1 MKNRILKF
9 GILGLLTFVAVS
21 FAERPVAPVYKVNPK
36 ESSLSW
42 KGKKVT
48 GEHTGNINLASGAL
62 VWDGKTLKGGNFD
75 IDVTSI
81 TITDL
86 TDAGSNAKLLG
97 HLKSDDFFGVE
108 KFPKASFVITSV
120 TAKEDHNYAVKG
132 KLTIK
137 GITNDVE
144 FPAQVKAEGKKI
156 SATAKIIVDRTK
168 YNIKFRSAN
177 FFENLGDKAIEDD
190 FELDVKLVASS
201 DGV

>member
-1 MKNRILKF
+1 MKNRILKI
-9 GILGLLTFVAVS
+9 GVLSLLAFAAVS
-21 FAERPVAPVYKVNPK
+21 FAERPTAQEYKVNPK
-36 ESSLSW
+36 ESSLNW

-48 GEHTGNINLASGAL
+48 GEHTGNINLASGSL
-62 VWDGKTLKGGNFD
+62 TWDGKTLKGGNFD

-81 TITDL
+81 TVTDL
-86 TDAGSNAKLLG
+86 TDPGSNAKLLG

-108 KFPKASFVITSV
+108 KFPKASFIITSV
-120 TAKEDHNYAVKG
+120 VAKGDNNYAVKG

-156 SATAKIIVDRTK
+156 LATAKILVDRTK

-177 FFENLGDKAIEDD
+177 FFENLGDKAIADD

>member
-1 MKNRILKF
+1 MKNRILK
-9 GILGLLTFVAVS
+9 ISALSLLAVVAVS
-21 FAERPVAPVYKVNPK
+21 FAERPTAEAYKVNPK

-48 GEHTGNINLASGAL
+48 GEHTGNINLASGSL
-62 VWDGKTLKGGNFD
+62 TWDGKTLKGGNFD

-81 TITDL
+81 TVTDL

-108 KFPKASFVITSV
+108 KFPKASFIITSAV
-120 TAKEDHNYAVKG
+120 AKGDNNYAVKG

-144 FPAQVKAEGKKI
+144 FPAQVKAEGKKV
-156 SATAKIIVDRTK
+156 SATAKILVDRTK

-177 FFENLGDKAIEDD
+177 FFENLGDKAIADD